1 MILVLAPKHPPHAV
15 AVNAPSTP
23 AVLLFRANHRLSR
36 TYLLGDSNV
45 LSRVVLAGL
54 LRVVRYRPLPLG
66 ELLGGGLRV
75 LLFGR
80 HFVSLWSLVL
90 VGGVGDGI
98 DFREFECVP
107 SCPIDTR
114 DRAESCSVGYVT
126 RVELAACGDARGTA
140 AEHHCPNTDTHRRH
154 VYPTAHHLQG
164 RPV

>member
-1 MILVLAPKHPPHAV
+1 MACISQHVDRLFSPQAVVCLSLVQCAC
-15 AVNAPSTP
+15 TI
-23 AVLLFRANHRLSR
+23 LLFLLVSGHASSMLSYLR
-36 TYLLGDSNV
+36 TYLLGDGDV

-98 DFREFECVP
+98 VF
-107 SCPIDTR
+107 S
-114 DRAESCSVGYVT
+114 
-126 RVELAACGDARGTA
+126 
-140 AEHHCPNTDTHRRH
+140 
-154 VYPTAHHLQG
+154 
-164 RPV
+164 